1 MHWKN
6 KFILTFLFLFYG
18 CIPSVFISS
27 ISNQTIEKNSPIYIS
42 KFDGISMEEKIF
54 REKLN
59 TALKRKGYYTVNNF
73 QKSEY
78 YLFTNFNNR
87 SQKNINQKKNVDMFA
102 MELLLMD
109 SKHVTNNSVLPI
121 GKEDAL
127 WVCKIELDWL
137 EFLKHQDSLVEAI
150 SKYFCNTYYGNR
162 ILF

>member
-1 MHWKN
+1 
-6 KFILTFLFLFYG
+6 
-18 CIPSVFISS
+18 
-27 ISNQTIEKNSPIYIS
+27 
-42 KFDGISMEEKIF
+42 MEEKIF

-87 SQKNINQKKNVDMFA
+87 LQKNINQKKNIDMFS
-102 MELLLMD
+102 MEFLLMD
-109 SKHVTNNSVLPI
+109 SKHITTNSDLPI

-127 WVCKIELDWL
+127 WVCKIQLNWL

-150 SKYFCNTYYGNR
+150 SKYFFFDLYFSVNDY
-162 ILF
+162 

>member
-1 MHWKN
+1 MI

-18 CIPSVFISS
+18 CIPSVFLSS
-27 ISNQTIEKNSPIYIS
+27 ISNQTIKKNSPIYIS

-78 YLFTNFNNR
+78 YLFVNFNNR
-87 SQKNINQKKNVDMFA
+87 LQKNINQKKNVDIFS
-102 MELLLMD
+102 MELFLMD
-109 SKHVTNNSVLPI
+109 SKHIINSSDLPI
-121 GKEDAL
+121 VKEGAV
-127 WVCKIELDWL
+127 WVCKVELNWL
-137 EFLKHQDSLVEAI
+137 EFLKHQDELVEAI